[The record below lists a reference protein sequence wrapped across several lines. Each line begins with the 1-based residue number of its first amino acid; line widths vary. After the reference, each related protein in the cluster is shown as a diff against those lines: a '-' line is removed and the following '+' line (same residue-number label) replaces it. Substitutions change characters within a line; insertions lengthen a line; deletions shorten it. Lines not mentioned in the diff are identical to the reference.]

1 VLSAE
6 KYQYEHKD
14 RKERAMSEQPKFEL
28 IYFNLRALAE
38 SPQMM
43 MRYAGFEYRYEMAW
57 DYYGKP
63 WSEAK
68 LEVAFG
74 QLPVLVVND
83 TVHIWQSGAIV
94 RYLAK
99 LTGTMPEDPLLAAR
113 VDAVFEQTQELFAPL
128 NPTVNVRIG
137 EDHLKLKETFLSSFS
152 GILQNFARQLEHNDE
167 GPYFFGAKPY
177 YCDFS
182 VYHHFSLATILQ
194 HNILNVYPSVLDFM
208 EAVENL
214 SGVKEYL
221 ASRPEIIDV
230 GTAPKMIID
239 GIAQPTGTKP
249 R

>member
-1 VLSAE
+1 
-6 KYQYEHKD
+6 
-14 RKERAMSEQPKFEL
+14 MSEQPKLEL
-28 IYFNLRALAE
+28 IYFIVRALAE

-43 MRYAGFEYRYEMAW
+43 MRYAGVEYRYEMAW

-99 LTGTMPEDPLLAAR
+99 LTGTMPKEPLLAAR
-113 VDAVFEQTQELFAPL
+113 VDAVFEQTQELFASL
-128 NPTVNVRIG
+128 NPTVNIRIG
-137 EDHLKLKETFLSSFS
+137 EEHLKFKEMFLSSFP
-152 GILQNFARQLEHNDE
+152 GILKNFARQLEHSDE
-167 GPYFFGAKPY
+167 GPYFFGSKPY

-182 VYHHFSLATILQ
+182 AYHYFSLAIILQ
-194 HNILNVYPSVLDFM
+194 QDILNAYPSVLDFM
-208 EAVENL
+208 AVVENL

-230 GTAPKMIID
+230 GTAPKLILD
-239 GIAQPTGTKP
+239 GIAKPTGTKP
-249 R
+249 S

>member
-1 VLSAE
+1 MDKL
-6 KYQYEHKD
+6 
-14 RKERAMSEQPKFEL
+14 PKLEL

-38 SPQMM
+38 PAQMM
-43 MRYAGFEYRYEMAW
+43 MHFAKVKYSYEMAW

-63 WSEAK
+63 WSEVK
-68 LEVAFG
+68 MEVPFG
-74 QLPVLVVND
+74 QLPMLVVD
-83 TVHIWQSGAIV
+83 DIVHIWQSGAIV

-99 LTGTMPEDPLLAAR
+99 LAGIIPKDPLLAAQ

-137 EDHLKLKETFLSSFS
+137 DEHLKLKTIFLSSFP
-152 GILQNFARQLEHNDE
+152 GILKNFARLLEHNNE
-167 GPYFFGAKPY
+167 GVYFFGSQPY

-194 HNILNVYPSVLDFM
+194 QDILNGYPPVLDFM

-230 GTAPKMIID
+230 GIAPKLVID
-239 GIAQPTGTKP
+239 GIAKPTGTKP
-249 R
+249 N

>member
-1 VLSAE
+1 
-6 KYQYEHKD
+6 
-14 RKERAMSEQPKFEL
+14 MSKQPKLEL
-28 IYFNLRALAE
+28 IYFNLRALAAP
-38 SPQMM
+38 PQMM
-43 MRYAGFEYRYEMAW
+43 MHYAGVKYLYKMAW

-68 LEVAFG
+68 LEIAFG

-128 NPTVNVRIG
+128 NPTVNIKIG
-137 EDHLKLKETFLSSFS
+137 EEHLKFKEMFLNSFP
-152 GILQNFARQLEHNDE
+152 GILKNFARQLEHSEE
-167 GPYFFGAKPY
+167 GPYFFGSKPY

-182 VYHHFSLATILQ
+182 AYHHFSLATILQ
-194 HNILNVYPSVLDFM
+194 QDILNAYPSVLDFM
-208 EAVENL
+208 AAVENL

-221 ASRPEIIDV
+221 ASRPGIIDV
-230 GTAPKMIID
+230 GTAPKLIID
-239 GIAQPTGTKP
+239 GIAQPTGTKSS
-249 R
+249 

>member
-1 VLSAE
+1 
-6 KYQYEHKD
+6 
-14 RKERAMSEQPKFEL
+14 MSEQPKLEL
-28 IYFNLRALAE
+28 IYFTGRALAE
-38 SPQMM
+38 SPRMM
-43 MRYAGFEYRYEMAW
+43 MRYAGVEYRYEMAW

-63 WSEAK
+63 WSETK

-99 LTGTMPEDPLLAAR
+99 LTGTMPEDHLLAAR

-128 NPTVNVRIG
+128 NPTVNLKIG
-137 EDHLKLKETFLSSFS
+137 DEHLKFKAIFLNSFP
-152 GILQNFARQLEHNDE
+152 GILKNFARQLEHSDE
-167 GPYFFGAKPY
+167 GPYFFGSKPY

-182 VYHHFSLATILQ
+182 AYHHFSLATILQ
-194 HNILNVYPSVLDFM
+194 QDILIAYPSILDFM
-208 EAVENL
+208 AAVENL

-230 GTAPKMIID
+230 GTAPKLIID
-239 GIAQPTGTKP
+239 ASAKPTGTKSS
-249 R
+249 

>member
-1 VLSAE
+1 
-6 KYQYEHKD
+6 
-14 RKERAMSEQPKFEL
+14 MSEQPKLEL
-28 IYFNLRALAE
+28 IYFIVRALAE

-43 MRYAGFEYRYEMAW
+43 MRYAGVEYRYEMAW

-99 LTGTMPEDPLLAAR
+99 LTGTMPKEPLLAAR
-113 VDAVFEQTQELFAPL
+113 VDAVFEQTQELFASL
-128 NPTVNVRIG
+128 NPTVNIRIG
-137 EDHLKLKETFLSSFS
+137 EEHLKFKEMFLSSFP
-152 GILQNFARQLEHNDE
+152 GILKNFARQLEHSDE
-167 GPYFFGAKPY
+167 GPYFFGSKPY

-182 VYHHFSLATILQ
+182 AYHYFSLATILQ
-194 HNILNVYPSVLDFM
+194 RDILNAYPSVMDFM
-208 EAVENL
+208 EEVENL

-230 GTAPKMIID
+230 GTAPKLIID
-239 GIAQPTGTKP
+239 GIAKPTGTKP
-249 R
+249 S

>member
-1 VLSAE
+1 
-6 KYQYEHKD
+6 
-14 RKERAMSEQPKFEL
+14 MSEQPKLEL
-28 IYFNLRALAE
+28 IYFIVRALAE

-43 MRYAGFEYRYEMAW
+43 MRYAGVEYRYEMAW

-99 LTGTMPEDPLLAAR
+99 LTGTMPKEPLLAAR
-113 VDAVFEQTQELFAPL
+113 VDAVFEQTQELFASL
-128 NPTVNVRIG
+128 NPTVNIRIG
-137 EDHLKLKETFLSSFS
+137 EEHLKFKEMFLSSFP
-152 GILQNFARQLEHNDE
+152 GILKNFARQLEHSDE
-167 GPYFFGAKPY
+167 GPYFFGSKPY

-182 VYHHFSLATILQ
+182 AYHYFSLATILQ
-194 HNILNVYPSVLDFM
+194 RDILNAYPSVLDFM
-208 EAVENL
+208 VEVENL

-221 ASRPEIIDV
+221 ASRPKIIDV
-230 GTAPKMIID
+230 GTAPKLIID
-239 GIAQPTGTKP
+239 GIAKPTGTKP
-249 R
+249 S

>member
-1 VLSAE
+1 
-6 KYQYEHKD
+6 
-14 RKERAMSEQPKFEL
+14 MSEQPKLEL
-28 IYFNLRALAE
+28 IYFIVRALAE

-43 MRYAGFEYRYEMAW
+43 MRYAGVEYRYEMAW

-99 LTGTMPEDPLLAAR
+99 LTGTMPKEPLLAAR
-113 VDAVFEQTQELFAPL
+113 VDAVFEQTQELFASL
-128 NPTVNVRIG
+128 NPTVNIRIG
-137 EDHLKLKETFLSSFS
+137 EEHLKFKEMFLSSFP
-152 GILQNFARQLEHNDE
+152 GILKNFARQLEHSDE
-167 GPYFFGAKPY
+167 GPYFFGSKPY

-182 VYHHFSLATILQ
+182 AYHYFSLATILQ
-194 HNILNVYPSVLDFM
+194 QDILNAYPSVLDFM
-208 EAVENL
+208 AAVENL

-221 ASRPEIIDV
+221 TSRPEIIDV
-230 GTAPKMIID
+230 GTAPKLIID
-239 GIAQPTGTKP
+239 GIAKPTGTKP
-249 R
+249 S

>member
-1 VLSAE
+1 MS
-6 KYQYEHKD
+6 KKHKLD
-14 RKERAMSEQPKFEL
+14 L

-43 MRYAGFEYRYEMAW
+43 MNYAGVEYLYEMAW

-68 LEVAFG
+68 LDVAFG
-74 QLPVLVVND
+74 QLPVLVVNEKF
-83 TVHIWQSGAIV
+83 HIWQSGAIV

-99 LTGTMPEDPLLAAR
+99 LTGTMPEDHLLAAR
-113 VDAVFEQTQELFAPL
+113 VDAVFEQSQELFAPL
-128 NPTVNVRIG
+128 NPTVNVKIG
-137 EDHLKLKETFLSSFS
+137 EEHLKFKEIFLSSFPR
-152 GILQNFARQLEHNDE
+152 ILKNFARLLEHGYE
-167 GPYFFGAKPY
+167 GPFFFGSQPY

-194 HNILNVYPSVLDFM
+194 QDILNAYPSILDFM
-208 EAVENL
+208 VAVKNL

-230 GTAPKMIID
+230 GNDPKLIID

-249 R
+249 S

>member
-1 VLSAE
+1 
-6 KYQYEHKD
+6 
-14 RKERAMSEQPKFEL
+14 MSEQPKLEL
-28 IYFNLRALAE
+28 IYFTGRALAE

-43 MRYAGFEYRYEMAW
+43 MRFAGLEYSYEMAW

-99 LTGTMPEDPLLAAR
+99 LTGTMPEDHLLAAR
-113 VDAVFEQTQELFAPL
+113 VDSVFEQTQELFAPL
-128 NPTVNVRIG
+128 NPTVNIRIG
-137 EDHLKLKETFLSSFS
+137 KEHLKFKEMFLSSFP
-152 GILQNFARQLEHNDE
+152 GILKNFARQLEHSDE
-167 GPYFFGAKPY
+167 GPYFFGSKPY

-182 VYHHFSLATILQ
+182 AYHHFSLATILQ
-194 HNILNVYPSVLDFM
+194 QNILNSYPSIMEFM
-208 EAVENL
+208 AEVENL

-221 ASRPEIIDV
+221 AIRPEIIGV
-230 GTAPKMIID
+230 GTAPMLIID
-239 GIAQPTGTKP
+239 GIAKPTGTKP
-249 R
+249 I

>member
-1 VLSAE
+1 
-6 KYQYEHKD
+6 
-14 RKERAMSEQPKFEL
+14 MSEQPKLEL
-28 IYFNLRALAE
+28 IYFIVRALAE

-43 MRYAGFEYRYEMAW
+43 MRYAGVEYRYEMAW

-99 LTGTMPEDPLLAAR
+99 LTGTMPKEPLLAAR
-113 VDAVFEQTQELFAPL
+113 VDAVFEQTQELFASL
-128 NPTVNVRIG
+128 NPTVNIRIG
-137 EDHLKLKETFLSSFS
+137 EEHLKFKEMFLSSFP
-152 GILQNFARQLEHNDE
+152 GILKNFARQLEHSDE
-167 GPYFFGAKPY
+167 GPYFFGSKPY

-182 VYHHFSLATILQ
+182 AYHYFSLATILQ
-194 HNILNVYPSVLDFM
+194 RDILNAYPSVMDFM
-208 EAVENL
+208 VEVENL

-230 GTAPKMIID
+230 GTAPKLIID
-239 GIAQPTGTKP
+239 GIAKPTGTKP
-249 R
+249 S

>member
-1 VLSAE
+1 
-6 KYQYEHKD
+6 
-14 RKERAMSEQPKFEL
+14 MSVQPKLEL

-43 MRYAGFEYRYEMAW
+43 LRYAGVKYRYEMAW

-68 LEVAFG
+68 LVVAFG

-83 TVHIWQSGAIV
+83 TIHIWQSGAIV

-99 LTGTMPEDPLLAAR
+99 LPGTMPEDPLLAAR

-128 NPTVNVRIG
+128 NPTVNIKIG
-137 EDHLKLKETFLSSFS
+137 DEHLKFKAIFLNSFP
-152 GILQNFARQLEHNDE
+152 GILKNFARQLELSDE
-167 GPYFFGAKPY
+167 GPYFFGSKPY

-182 VYHHFSLATILQ
+182 AYHHFSLATILQ
-194 HNILNVYPSVLDFM
+194 QDILNAYPSVLNFM
-208 EAVENL
+208 AEVENL
-214 SGVKEYL
+214 SGVKEHL

-230 GTAPKMIID
+230 GTAPKLIID
-239 GIAQPTGTKP
+239 GIAKPTGTKSS
-249 R
+249 

>member
-1 VLSAE
+1 
-6 KYQYEHKD
+6 
-14 RKERAMSEQPKFEL
+14 MSEQPKLEL
-28 IYFNLRALAE
+28 IYFIVRALAE

-43 MRYAGFEYRYEMAW
+43 MRYAGVEYRYEMAW

-99 LTGTMPEDPLLAAR
+99 LTGTMPKEPLLAAR
-113 VDAVFEQTQELFAPL
+113 VDAVFEQTQELFASL
-128 NPTVNVRIG
+128 NPTVNIRIG
-137 EDHLKLKETFLSSFS
+137 EEHLKFKEMFLSSFP
-152 GILQNFARQLEHNDE
+152 GILKNFARQLEHSDE
-167 GPYFFGAKPY
+167 GPYFFGSKPY

-182 VYHHFSLATILQ
+182 AYHYFSLATILQ
-194 HNILNVYPSVLDFM
+194 QDILNAYPSVLDFM
-208 EAVENL
+208 AEVENL

-230 GTAPKMIID
+230 GTAPKLIID
-239 GIAQPTGTKP
+239 GIAKPTGTKP
-249 R
+249 S

>member
-1 VLSAE
+1 
-6 KYQYEHKD
+6 
-14 RKERAMSEQPKFEL
+14 MSEQPKLEL
-28 IYFNLRALAE
+28 IYFIVRALAE

-43 MRYAGFEYRYEMAW
+43 MRYAGVEYRYEMAW

-99 LTGTMPEDPLLAAR
+99 LTGTMPKEPLLAAR
-113 VDAVFEQTQELFAPL
+113 VDAVFEQTQELFASL
-128 NPTVNVRIG
+128 NPTVNIRIG
-137 EDHLKLKETFLSSFS
+137 EEHLKFKEMFLSSFP
-152 GILQNFARQLEHNDE
+152 GILKNFARQLEHSDE
-167 GPYFFGAKPY
+167 GPYFFGSKPY

-182 VYHHFSLATILQ
+182 AYHYFSLATILQ
-194 HNILNVYPSVLDFM
+194 QDILNAYPSVLDFM
-208 EAVENL
+208 AAVENL

-221 ASRPEIIDV
+221 ASRPGIIDV
-230 GTAPKMIID
+230 GTAPKLIID
-239 GIAQPTGTKP
+239 GIAKPTGTKP
-249 R
+249 S

>member
-1 VLSAE
+1 
-6 KYQYEHKD
+6 
-14 RKERAMSEQPKFEL
+14 MSEQPKLEL
-28 IYFNLRALAE
+28 IYFIVRALAE

-43 MRYAGFEYRYEMAW
+43 MRYAGVEYRYEMAW

-99 LTGTMPEDPLLAAR
+99 LTGTMPKEPLLAAR
-113 VDAVFEQTQELFAPL
+113 VDAVFEQTQELFASL
-128 NPTVNVRIG
+128 NPTVNIRIG
-137 EDHLKLKETFLSSFS
+137 EEHLKFKEMFLSSFP
-152 GILQNFARQLEHNDE
+152 GILKNFARQLEHSDE
-167 GPYFFGAKPY
+167 GPYFFGSKPY

-182 VYHHFSLATILQ
+182 AYHYFSLATILQ
-194 HNILNVYPSVLDFM
+194 QDILNAYPSVLDFM
-208 EAVENL
+208 AAVENL

-221 ASRPEIIDV
+221 ASRHEIIDV
-230 GTAPKMIID
+230 GTAPKLIID
-239 GIAQPTGTKP
+239 GIAKPTGTKP
-249 R
+249 S

>member
-1 VLSAE
+1 
-6 KYQYEHKD
+6 
-14 RKERAMSEQPKFEL
+14 MSEQPKLEL
-28 IYFNLRALAE
+28 IYFIVRALAE

-43 MRYAGFEYRYEMAW
+43 MRYAGVEYRYEMAW

-99 LTGTMPEDPLLAAR
+99 LTGTMPKEPLLAAR
-113 VDAVFEQTQELFAPL
+113 VDAVFEQTQELFASL
-128 NPTVNVRIG
+128 NPTVNIRIG
-137 EDHLKLKETFLSSFS
+137 EEHLKFKEMFLSSFP
-152 GILQNFARQLEHNDE
+152 GILKNFARQLEHSDE
-167 GPYFFGAKPY
+167 GHYFFGSKPY

-182 VYHHFSLATILQ
+182 AYHYFSLATILQ
-194 HNILNVYPSVLDFM
+194 QDILNAYPSVLDFM
-208 EAVENL
+208 AAVENL

-230 GTAPKMIID
+230 GTAPKLIID
-239 GIAQPTGTKP
+239 GIAKPTGTKP
-249 R
+249 S

>member
-1 VLSAE
+1 
-6 KYQYEHKD
+6 
-14 RKERAMSEQPKFEL
+14 MSEQPKLEL
-28 IYFNLRALAE
+28 IYFIVRALAE

-43 MRYAGFEYRYEMAW
+43 MRYAGVEYRYEMAW

-99 LTGTMPEDPLLAAR
+99 LTGTMPKEPLLAAR
-113 VDAVFEQTQELFAPL
+113 VDAVFEQTQELFASL
-128 NPTVNVRIG
+128 NPTVNIRIG
-137 EDHLKLKETFLSSFS
+137 EEHLKFKEMFLSSFP
-152 GILQNFARQLEHNDE
+152 GILKNFARQLEHSDE
-167 GPYFFGAKPY
+167 GPYFFGSKPY

-182 VYHHFSLATILQ
+182 AYHYFSLATILQ
-194 HNILNVYPSVLDFM
+194 QDILNAYPSVLDFM
-208 EAVENL
+208 AAVENF

-230 GTAPKMIID
+230 GTAPKLIID
-239 GIAQPTGTKP
+239 GIAKPTGTKP
-249 R
+249 S

>member
-1 VLSAE
+1 
-6 KYQYEHKD
+6 
-14 RKERAMSEQPKFEL
+14 MSTQPKLEL

-43 MRYAGFEYRYEMAW
+43 MHYAGVKYRYEMAW

-68 LEVAFG
+68 PEVPFG

-99 LTGTMPEDPLLAAR
+99 LAGFMPGDPVIAAQ

-128 NPTVNVRIG
+128 NPTVNVKTG
-137 EDHLKLKETFLSSFS
+137 EEHLKFKTMFLSSFP
-152 GILQNFARQLEHNDE
+152 GILENFARQLELNED
-167 GPYFFGAKPY
+167 GAYFFGSQPY

-182 VYHHFSLATILQ
+182 AYHHFSLATILQ
-194 HNILNVYPSVLDFM
+194 QDILNAFPSILDFM
-208 EAVENL
+208 AAVENL
-214 SGVKEYL
+214 PGVKEYL
-221 ASRPEIIDV
+221 ASRPRIADV
-230 GTAPKMIID
+230 GISPKLIID
-239 GIAQPTGTKP
+239 GVAKPTGTKP
-249 R
+249 S

>member
-1 VLSAE
+1 
-6 KYQYEHKD
+6 
-14 RKERAMSEQPKFEL
+14 MSEQHKLEL
-28 IYFNLRALAE
+28 IYFIVRALAE

-43 MRYAGFEYRYEMAW
+43 MRYAGVEYRYEMAW

-99 LTGTMPEDPLLAAR
+99 LTGTMPKEPLLAAR
-113 VDAVFEQTQELFAPL
+113 VDAVFEQTQELFASL
-128 NPTVNVRIG
+128 NPTVNIRIG
-137 EDHLKLKETFLSSFS
+137 EEHLKFKEMFLSSFP
-152 GILQNFARQLEHNDE
+152 GILKNFARQLEHSDE
-167 GPYFFGAKPY
+167 GPYFFGSKPY

-182 VYHHFSLATILQ
+182 AYHYFSLATILQ
-194 HNILNVYPSVLDFM
+194 QDILNAYPSVLDFM
-208 EAVENL
+208 AVVENL

-230 GTAPKMIID
+230 GTAPKLILD
-239 GIAQPTGTKP
+239 GIAKPTGTKP
-249 R
+249 S